1 MKIELWKFRY
11 AQRVSIVAVDG
22 QCFSGEV
29 LAFFDAGE
37 TVDGEDWI
45 DIELPSGEILD
56 IAASE
61 IKFIKELK

>member
-11 AQRVSIVAVDG
+11 AQRVSMVAVDG

-37 TVDGEDWI
+37 TVDGED
-45 DIELPSGEILD
+45 
-56 IAASE
+56 
-61 IKFIKELK
+61 